1 VKETL
6 LNLKLHIEPHLLI
19 VGNFNTPF
27 SSMDSTS
34 RQKLNGGIM
43 KLTKVM
49 TQGYD
54 ITDICRPFYPNTKE
68 YTFFSA
74 PHEAFSKTD
83 HIVCYKAN
91 LNR

>member
-1 VKETL
+1 M
-6 LNLKLHIEPHLLI
+6 
-19 VGNFNTPF
+19 GNFNTPL

-34 RQKLNGGIM
+34 RQNLNGGIM

-54 ITDICRPFYPNTKE
+54 ITDIFRPFYPNTKE